1 MKQKNGHIG
10 VQFYDT
16 SGMKQREGVNASQ
29 GEAAPDAPGTRVNLH
44 VESRNRAVATI
55 LKSAAAVF
63 ARRGFDGATIGQV
76 AGEAGVAKAT
86 VHYYFDTKEN
96 LYMAVLDRVFL
107 DWAGAMAR
115 IDRESGPL
123 DALSRYIDWKVEYSR
138 EWPDLT
144 RVWAMEVLAGAP
156 RMQSFLNEKV
166 RKAVEDKGDV
176 IRAWIAEGKM
186 APIDPAHLFFML
198 WATTQTYAECEAQM
212 KAVLNKE
219 RLDDGDFR
227 VARETVSRVLLAGLG
242 IKA

>member
-1 MKQKNGHIG
+1 M
-10 VQFYDT
+10 QFSET
-16 SGMKQREGVNASQ
+16 PGMKPKEAEKALQDVVAPEG
-29 GEAAPDAPGTRVNLH
+29 PGARVNLH
-44 VESRNRAVATI
+44 VESRNRALATI

-63 ARRGFDGATIGQV
+63 ARRGFDGATIGLV

-96 LYMAVLDRVFL
+96 LYMAVLDRVFV
-107 DWAGAMAR
+107 DWAGAIAR
-115 IDRESGPL
+115 IDRDSGPL
-123 DALSRYIDWKVEYSR
+123 EALSRYIEWKVEYSR
-138 EWPDLT
+138 ESPDLT

-156 RMQSFLNEKV
+156 RMQSFLNDKV

-198 WATTQTYAECEAQM
+198 WATTQTYAECEAQI

-219 RLDDGDFR
+219 QLDDEVFQ
-227 VARETVSRVLLAGLG
+227 AAHETVSRVLLIGLG

>member
-1 MKQKNGHIG
+1 MTAKQAVK
-10 VQFYDT
+10 
-16 SGMKQREGVNASQ
+16 ASQ
-29 GEAAPDAPGTRVNLH
+29 DVAAMESPGVRVNLH

-76 AGEAGVAKAT
+76 AGESGVAKAT

-96 LYMAVLDRVFL
+96 LYMAVLDRVFV
-107 DWAGAMAR
+107 DWAGAIAR

-123 DALSRYIDWKVEYSR
+123 KALSRYIDWKVEYSR
-138 EWPDLT
+138 ESPDLT

-198 WATTQTYAECEAQM
+198 WATTQTYAECEAQI
-212 KAVLNKE
+212 KAVLKKDH
-219 RLDDGDFR
+219 LDDEVFKA
-227 VARETVSRVLLAGLG
+227 ARETVSRVLITGLG
-242 IKA
+242 INA